1 MNQSKGST
9 ANTEADASKATS
21 KHNPF
26 SNILK
31 SGEADKLGSK
41 SQGKVLYEIAQNSED
56 KQLYFRISGQS
67 GGAGLHSK
75 QWIPCSKL
83 FEVIESQ
90 GDKPWKSQV
99 YKSLYSSGSANNQ
112 GFCAAIV
119 RGLGLAVKAE
129 SSIYL
134 HVVSEKY
141 QDRKKELLDL
151 VNHIKPTK
159 KK

>member
-9 ANTEADASKATS
+9 ANTEADASKDTS

-56 KQLYFRISGQS
+56 KQLYFRIAGQT

-75 QWIPCSKL
+75 QWVLCSKL

-141 QDRKKELLDL
+141 QDRKKELLGL

-159 KK
+159 NK

>member
-1 MNQSKGST
+1 MDQSKGST
-9 ANTEADASKATS
+9 ANTEADASKDTS

-56 KQLYFRISGQS
+56 KQLYFRIAGQT

-75 QWIPCSKL
+75 QWVPCSKL

-141 QDRKKELLDL
+141 QDRKKEFLALS
-151 VNHIKPTK
+151 KSRAK
-159 KK
+159 

>member
-41 SQGKVLYEIAQNSED
+41 SQGKVLYEIAQNIED
-56 KQLYFRISGQS
+56 KQLYFRIAGQT

-159 KK
+159 NK